1 MTGTM
6 KLFEPL
12 SLRPL
17 YAGFSGLLA
26 NGLNPSKVEELLGAD
41 PFVRLRA
48 GAPFAFVARTYD
60 KGSWV
65 YRFRADLG
73 EGEQLYYVKVVR
85 EKEVWQVMLGR
96 MFSSQGLKRPFHYPK
111 KFIRML
117 FAPSEAAISW
127 QVAQFLHQHDIATPE
142 FVALVARRAAGFREE
157 YLISRAVPRL
167 PNANFKKYLVQNFGP
182 SAPPYDLQAK
192 RRLILELARFLRRL
206 LELPIHFPDL
216 KLHNILLQE
225 PEPGKFRFLI
235 MDLNEVSE
243 KKPKQEE
250 VIILDRFNRSIP
262 FTDVITQT
270 DRLRFLK
277 AYLAAGK
284 DSRDWRELAQA
295 ITRRGRVHLKPHKPF
310 APLGAKGPDS
320 G

>member
-1 MTGTM
+1 M

-12 SLRPL
+12 SLRPV

-48 GAPFAFVARTYD
+48 GAPFALVARTYD

-65 YRFRADLG
+65 YRFQADLG

-127 QVAQFLHQHDIATPE
+127 QVAQFLYQHDIATPE
-142 FVALVARRAAGFREE
+142 FVALLIRRRKGLREE

-167 PNANFKKYLVQNFGP
+167 LQANLKEYLVRQFGP
-182 SAPPYDLQAK
+182 GADHYDLQAK
-192 RRLILELARFLRRL
+192 RRLLAELAHFLRRL

-216 KLHNILLQE
+216 KLHNLLLQE
-225 PEPGKFRFLI
+225 PKPGKFRFLI

-284 DSRDWRELAQA
+284 DSRD
-295 ITRRGRVHLKPHKPF
+295 GRSLSQTIAARSRIHQKPHKPF
-310 APLGAKGPDS
+310 GPLKK
-320 G
+320 